1 MTIILILLS
10 ITIAGGLS
18 FFQYYYQSKSNP
30 KINFLLAFLRF
41 ISIFGLLLL
50 LINPLFSRKSYEI
63 IKPPLPIVIDNSNS
77 IIDLKANEIA
87 LKTFTKLSKNQ
98 ALKDKFDIQLYQFD
112 NDFQTADSITFKGKQ
127 TNIDKVAKNLKSIN
141 KNATFPTVLI
151 TDGNQTSGSD
161 YVYSFDNNNKVYP
174 VIVGDTT
181 TVLDLKINQIN
192 VNKYAFAKNKF
203 PVEVFLNYS
212 GNKNITANF
221 SILQGKTVLSKQT
234 ISFSGTNKSQIISVL
249 LPAEKVGLQIFKAQ
263 LSSTIFEKNKFN
275 NSKNFVVE
283 VIDQR
288 TNIAL
293 VASTNH
299 PDIGALKRSIES
311 NAQRK
316 VIVVKPN
323 DIKQLSEFNVLL
335 LYQPTADFKSLF
347 EINKLADINTFIIT
361 GTDTDFNFLNQQQ
374 THFNFKMSIQKE
386 DYLANFDSQFNLFA
400 IDNIGFNNFP
410 PLQNAFGTITPNSSN
425 TVLLASKIRNIETK
439 APLLTFIEDQG
450 KRNAFLFGENI
461 WKWRL
466 QSHLNTKSYQDFDIF
481 IDKIIQFLA
490 TNKVKKSLVVSHE
503 NFYNSGAPIDITA
516 QFFNKNFEFDDKAQ
530 LSLSVI
536 NTATKQIK
544 KYDFLK
550 TNTIF
555 KVNLDGLSAG
565 KYSFSVKELNTN
577 TVYNSFFEIIE
588 FDIEKQFVNPDVRKL
603 TQLATQTKGELIY
616 PDKLDYLIKK
626 LSTDKDYQATQ
637 KMIIKKTA
645 FIDWIW
651 LLILIAASL
660 TSEWFIR
667 KYNGML

>member
-1 MTIILILLS
+1 M
-10 ITIAGGLS
+10 
-18 FFQYYYQSKSNP
+18 
-30 KINFLLAFLRF
+30 
-41 ISIFGLLLL
+41 
-50 LINPLFSRKSYEI
+50 
-63 IKPPLPIVIDNSNS
+63 
-77 IIDLKANEIA
+77 
-87 LKTFTKLSKNQ
+87 
-98 ALKDKFDIQLYQFD
+98 
-112 NDFQTADSITFKGKQ
+112 
-127 TNIDKVAKNLKSIN
+127 
-141 KNATFPTVLI
+141 
-151 TDGNQTSGSD
+151 
-161 YVYSFDNNNKVYP
+161 
-174 VIVGDTT
+174 
-181 TVLDLKINQIN
+181 
-192 VNKYAFAKNKF
+192 
-203 PVEVFLNYS
+203 
-212 GNKNITANF
+212 
-221 SILQGKTVLSKQT
+221 
-234 ISFSGTNKSQIISVL
+234 
-249 LPAEKVGLQIFKAQ
+249 
-263 LSSTIFEKNKFN
+263 SS
-275 NSKNFVVE
+275 
-283 VIDQR
+283 
-288 TNIAL
+288 
-293 VASTNH
+293 
-299 PDIGALKRSIES
+299 
-311 NAQRK
+311 
-316 VIVVKPN
+316 
-323 DIKQLSEFNVLL
+323 
-335 LYQPTADFKSLF
+335 
-347 EINKLADINTFIIT
+347 
-361 GTDTDFNFLNQQQ
+361 
-374 THFNFKMSIQKE
+374 QKE

-603 TQLATQTKGELIY
+603 TQLATQTKAELIY